1 MQLPI
6 FLDHHS
12 TTPVD
17 PRVLEAMLPCFTH
30 EFGNAASRTHP
41 YGWRAQEL
49 LEAARGQ
56 VAAAIG
62 AGRDDVVFTSG
73 ATESNNIALLGA
85 AEALKERGNHIV
97 TTAIEHHAVLDPC
110 RHLESRGFQVTY
122 LRPDRTGLILA
133 EHVAEAI
140 TPRTILVSVM
150 AANNE
155 IGTINPL
162 AEIGRVCKEKGVL
175 FHTDA
180 AQAVGKVEIEVD
192 EMGIDLLGISAH
204 KVYGPKGVGALYA
217 RRRDPIV
224 RLSPVFYGG
233 GHERGL
239 RPGTP
244 NTPGAVGLGVALTI
258 SRRELKEE
266 AERIRGLRDRLHRA
280 IADGLD
286 GVVLNGHPERRLPG
300 SLNLS
305 FRSVPSDA
313 LLISLKDIAV
323 SSGSAC
329 TSARVEPSYVLRA
342 IGVPAALAFSSIRFG
357 IGRFNTTE
365 EIDLAAQRV
374 VETVSNLRSIH
385 KQVTARRPR
394 SRPIRESVLPDRA
407 IRDGGPDRAPDR
419 ACGGGA

>member
-6 FLDHHS
+6 FLDHQS

-17 PRVLEAMLPCFTH
+17 PRVLEAMLPCFTK

-49 LEAARGQ
+49 LETARGE

-62 AGRDDVVFTSG
+62 AGRDDIVFTSG
-73 ATESNNIALLGA
+73 ATESNNIAILGA
-85 AEALKERGNHIV
+85 ADALKERGNHIV
-97 TTAIEHHAVLDPC
+97 TTAIEHHATLDPC
-110 RHLESRGFQVTY
+110 RHLANRGFDVTF
-122 LRPDRTGLILA
+122 LRPDGAGLVTA
-133 EHVAEAI
+133 EQVAGAI
-140 TPRTILVSVM
+140 TQRTILVSVM

-155 IGTINPL
+155 IGTVYPL
-162 AEIGRVCKEKGVL
+162 AEIGRICREQGVL

-180 AQAVGKVEIEVD
+180 AQAVGKVEIDVD
-192 EMGIDLLGISAH
+192 EMGIDLLSISGH

-224 RLSPVFYGG
+224 RLSPVFHGG

-244 NTPGAVGLGVALTI
+244 NTPGAVGLGAALAI
-258 SRRELKEE
+258 ARRDMKEE
-266 AERIRGLRDRLHRA
+266 AERIQRLRDRLHKA
-280 IADGLD
+280 ISDGLD
-286 GVVLNGHPERRLPG
+286 GVTLNGHLERRLPG

-329 TSARVEPSYVLRA
+329 TSASVEPSYVLRA
-342 IGVPAALAFSSIRFG
+342 IGIPASLAFSSIRFG
-357 IGRFNTTE
+357 IGRFNTAE

-385 KQVTARRPR
+385 KQVAGRRRPPPK
-394 SRPIRESVLPDRA
+394 SAAPES
-407 IRDGGPDRAPDR
+407 GAPDR
-419 ACGGGA
+419 ASGGRG